1 MNGHENTAIQLV
13 NHWLVVTS
21 PANFSYDREVLK
33 FAMQG
38 LPLRVRNS
46 VQRMQIGDRIVY
58 YIMGLQRFG
67 ATATITGE
75 YTEDSTKMWT
85 DDDEMWPAR
94 RPSKPD
100 IVLEDDEL
108 IDAKRLVPHLSFIE
122 NKNNWGAHFQG
133 SIRQIPEDDFRLIE
147 SEMKKVVSER
157 LEREKPIAQRPD
169 ARPQTEDEVEAAIMS
184 LSLETKTLHDRLGEM
199 LEQIGS
205 WLDYN
210 TQTRYKITPDHAY
223 ELDVAWLRA
232 KNPEVAIEIQISG
245 NLTEAKDRLAHA
257 RKFNYRKV
265 ILVCRKTEMLRL
277 NALMRHE
284 PDLRSWMEAWS
295 IGAIYKM
302 YVAGESFFKYYR
314 QLIEAVYKDKRDLEL
329 VV

>member
-1 MNGHENTAIQLV
+1 MV

-21 PANFSYDREVLK
+21 PANFSYDREVLN
-33 FAMQG
+33 FSMQG

-67 ATATITGE
+67 ATATITGD
-75 YTEDSTKMWT
+75 YLEDSTKMWT

-94 RPSKPD
+94 RPAKPE

-108 IDAKRLVPHLSFIE
+108 VDAKKLVPNLSFVE

-133 SIRQIPEDDFRLIE
+133 SVRQIPEDDFRLIE
-147 SEMKKVVSER
+147 SEMKKVAAER
-157 LEREKPIAQRPD
+157 VERDHPVAQHREDPRPE
-169 ARPQTEDEVEAAIMS
+169 TEQDVEAAIMA
-184 LSLETKTLHDRLGEM
+184 LRLETKTLHDRLGEM

-223 ELDVAWLRA
+223 ELDVAWLPGR
-232 KNPEVAIEIQISG
+232 
-245 NLTEAKDRLAHA
+245 
-257 RKFNYRKV
+257 
-265 ILVCRKTEMLRL
+265 ILK
-277 NALMRHE
+277 
-284 PDLRSWMEAWS
+284 
-295 IGAIYKM
+295 
-302 YVAGESFFKYYR
+302 
-314 QLIEAVYKDKRDLEL
+314 
-329 VV
+329 